1 MKKRKSKFVITGVL
15 LAGLLISSPYS
26 LKLNLGNAAQPSV
39 TSSHKEKLFFYS
51 KSDMN
56 PTLDFVKNSNKDES
70 LKDEKEK
77 FKNGSLTVDTKQIGN
92 PENLE
97 AVTALAYPADEIKQD
112 AILKDQLQKALRS
125 GKRIYLYGGVT
136 FNDYRELLGVE
147 EVSVMAKDSH
157 GNEKKVVFGNRDAEI
172 AQEKSGIKKK
182 NPNQLLTEKEDNYD
196 IIGFT
201 LDPNTP
207 HKLSAISI
215 SVNTANGKTQ
225 PSEEHYL
232 REVLD
237 NLSYIIDKSN
247 QQENKPVSL
256 IKKNAALA
264 GSNIIRATSPY
275 RFEGVVY
282 WYSELAGK
290 TFTSWD
296 LLQNADETVANYDY
310 FIIKDYTTIQPYNG
324 WGAYKLKA
332 DHDIPWD
339 ADYILEW
346 GPGDSNSSPYNISL
360 SWPFGAQWSFSMS
373 TSPTV
378 DEMGSQPYD
387 YGRWEVYNSLWYI
400 DGEKFQPATTW
411 KSYGT
416 WADMDIREFGT
427 FISSKGQVGSS
438 IKIDVSWD
446 Y

>member
-1 MKKRKSKFVITGVL
+1 MT
-15 LAGLLISSPYS
+15 GLLVSSPYS
-26 LKLNLGNAAQPSV
+26 LNLGDAAQPV
-39 TSSHKEKLFFYS
+39 ASSHKEKLSFYS
-51 KSDMN
+51 RSDMN

-77 FKNGSLTVDTKQIGN
+77 FQNGSLTVDTGQIGN
-92 PENLE
+92 GTKKFPEDLK
-97 AVTALAYPADEIKQD
+97 AVTALAYPADEIKRD
-112 AILKDQLQKALRS
+112 ANLKSQLQEALRS

-136 FNDYRELLGVE
+136 FDDYRELLGVDE
-147 EVSVMAKDSH
+147 ISVTTKDGN
-157 GNEKKVVFGNRDAEI
+157 GNEKKATFGNRDKL
-172 AQEKSGIKKK
+172 AQEKGGLKEKPDK
-182 NPNQLLTEKEDNYD
+182 LLTEKEDNYD

-201 LDPNTP
+201 LDKNTP
-207 HKLSAISI
+207 HKLSVISI
-215 SVNTANGKTQ
+215 SVTTINGKTH

-247 QQENKPVSL
+247 QQESKPTSL

-264 GSNIIRATSPY
+264 ANVIRATSPY
-275 RFEGVVY
+275 RFEGAAY

-290 TFTSWD
+290 TFTNWD
-296 LLQNADETVANYDY
+296 LQQNTDETVADYDY
-310 FIIKDYTTIQPYNG
+310 FMVKDYRTIQGYNG
-324 WGAYKLKA
+324 WDSFKLKT

-339 ADYILEW
+339 SDFILQW
-346 GPGDSNSSPYNISL
+346 GPGDKSSSPYPISFGV
-360 SWPFGAQWSFSMS
+360 PFSVSWSFNMS
-373 TSPTV
+373 TDPTV
-378 DEMGSQPYD
+378 DEMGSLPYD
-387 YGRWEVYNSLWYI
+387 YGRWEVYSNWFAI
-400 DGEKFQPATTW
+400 DGTNFQPATTW

-427 FISSKGQVGSS
+427 FYGGLAGNVESS